1 MTSCLEKLSPMLDTL
16 DKNILSHLQS
26 DSKITTKELSVHLG
40 LSATAVYERVRKM
53 ERKGII
59 EAYGVRINKKLVDLG
74 FVVFCQ
80 IKLKEHR
87 HEYLVK
93 FEREVIKFKE
103 VLECYNVSGDYDY
116 LLKITVRDMEA
127 YHQFLNDKL
136 TFLDHIG
143 SAHSTFIINEVKNT
157 HAIEFK

>member
-1 MTSCLEKLSPMLDTL
+1 MLDTV
-16 DKNILSHLQS
+16 DKRILTFLQK
-26 DSKITTKELSVHLG
+26 DSKTTTKELAMHLNM
-40 LSATAVYERVRKM
+40 SSTAIYERVRKL
-53 ERKGII
+53 ERKWII
-59 EAYGVRINKKLVDLG
+59 EAYSVRLNKDLVDLG

-87 HEYLVK
+87 HEYLVI
-93 FEREVIKFKE
+93 FEKEVIKFTE

-116 LLKITVRDMEA
+116 LLKITVKDMKH

-136 TFLDHIG
+136 TYLDHIG

-157 HAIEFK
+157 HAIDFQ

>member
-1 MTSCLEKLSPMLDTL
+1 MIDHL
-16 DKNILSHLQS
+16 DKKILSYLQK
-26 DSKITTKELSVHLG
+26 DSKITIKELSMHLS
-40 LSATAVYERVRKM
+40 LSGTAIYERIRKL

-59 EAYGVRINKKLVDLG
+59 EAYTVRLNKDLIDMG

-87 HEYLVK
+87 HEYLIK
-93 FEREVIKFKE
+93 FEKEVIRFNE
-103 VLECYNVSGDYDY
+103 VLACYNVSGDYDY
-116 LLKITVRDMEA
+116 LLKITVKNMSA

-136 TFLDHIG
+136 TYLDHIG

-157 HAIEFK
+157 DAIEFP